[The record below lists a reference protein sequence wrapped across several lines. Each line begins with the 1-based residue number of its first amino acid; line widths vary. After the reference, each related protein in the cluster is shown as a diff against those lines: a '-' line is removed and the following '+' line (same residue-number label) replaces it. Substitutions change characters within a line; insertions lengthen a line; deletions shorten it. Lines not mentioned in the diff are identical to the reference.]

1 MIRPTAPSAR
11 RALLAASALIA
22 ATAAIAPGQPATAS
36 LRPAT
41 VVDQTSSV
49 VTIPVAGT
57 AADGAAGFWTP
68 ARREAARAD
77 DANAPSSDA
86 SADAVSADAA
96 DPVEQVAPVPHIGRL
111 YFVRNGSYYYCT
123 ANVVDAPNG
132 STIATAGHC
141 ASSMGVFS
149 TDLAFFPGAHDG
161 QTPYGTWTIRTGNI
175 PSGWYSSND
184 TDVADDSAFYALDAN
199 ADGATVESVVGAS
212 PVLFGQSAEQAIAA
226 FGYPVVGRFDG
237 THLERCLAT
246 GTALAPSLVAFPCG
260 MTGGASGGPILA
272 GSADGAQFANV
283 TTLDYYQTHNQ
294 GPLWEDAQRSAYQ
307 ATASDV
313 G

>member
-1 MIRPTAPSAR
+1 MLRPSAPSAR
-11 RALLAASALIA
+11 RALLAASTLLAASAVIA
-22 ATAAIAPGQPATAS
+22 SAQPATAS
-36 LRPAT
+36 VRPAT
-41 VVDQTSSV
+41 TASATSSV
-49 VTIPVAGT
+49 VTIPGS
-57 AADGAAGFWTP
+57 AADADRAGDFWTP
-68 ARREAARAD
+68 ARRDAARAD
-77 DANAPSSDA
+77 DLAAPSADG
-86 SADAVSADAA
+86 SAAAVSPDAA
-96 DPVEQVAPVPHIGRL
+96 DPVQQVAPVPHIGRL

-149 TDLAFFPGAHDG
+149 TDQAFFPGAHDG
-161 QTPYGTWTIRTGNI
+161 QKPYGTWTVRAGNI
-175 PSGWYSSND
+175 PSGWFNGD
-184 TDVADDSAFYALDAN
+184 DADAADDTAFYALNAN

-212 PVLFGQSAEQAIAA
+212 PVLFGQSAAQTVAA

-237 THLERCLAT
+237 THLERCVGA
-246 GTALAPSLVAFPCG
+246 GTAVAPQQVSFPCG

-283 TTLDYYQTHNQ
+283 ATLDYSQTHNA
-294 GPLWEDAQRSAYQ
+294 GPLWGDTQRSAYE
-307 ATASDV
+307 ATATNV